1 MPVSNLRFFKRC
13 AEWLPRSEIRTIP
26 KNTRGIYTLLKKT
39 GKDKY
44 QVLYVGMSGGNK
56 AHGIHY
62 RLSSHTKSKRK
73 NKTKWDYFSF
83 FEVWDNIP
91 FSEVKELEGLI
102 RHIYRK
108 DKTVNILNRQRRFKK
123 FIDVRDNKLKNWK
136 SK

>member
-83 FEVWDNIP
+83 FEVALSQVIISNLLQQLYS
-91 FSEVKELEGLI
+91 FKYLYLL
-102 RHIYRK
+102 RK
-108 DKTVNILNRQRRFKK
+108 VVSSLRVPTQ
-123 FIDVRDNKLKNWK
+123 FIWTKYEYDREK
-136 SK
+136 